1 MRPKDDAVFI
11 SLNDGY
17 DPFDEK
23 GFNREQIELIREDDE
38 LPSREMW
45 LRNKEQDKLKM
56 ERERR
61 LLRDQR
67 KWDLRIVLA
76 WNPYNLH
83 HSCSCMS
90 YVCTQMMLNFV
101 YNITSITL
109 YNIQYKH
116 WMPWH
121 SAQESII
128 YAR

>member
-67 KWDLRIVLA
+67 K
-76 WNPYNLH
+76 
-83 HSCSCMS
+83 
-90 YVCTQMMLNFV
+90 
-101 YNITSITL
+101 
-109 YNIQYKH
+109 
-116 WMPWH
+116 
-121 SAQESII
+121 
-128 YAR
+128 